1 MSLHRREK
9 AIRDLLLRSA
19 PKLDDWTTRG
29 MAGSL
34 KIPLTWVSEAKVS
47 CNNHHEFDLWRRVF
61 PTHSE
66 TPRRFMP

>member
-1 MSLHRREK
+1 MSWHRREK

-47 CNNHHEFDLWRRVF
+47 CNNYHGFVAPGL
-61 PTHSE
+61 PTHNE
-66 TPRRFMP
+66 TRRFMR